1 MHRNYCVDKKTFHL
15 FIRTMMAVLSGNK
28 PREEVIEQIKQL
40 CNHLMEDFE
49 QNKESNE
56 DGC

>member
-1 MHRNYCVDKKTFHL
+1 MFHL
-15 FIRTMMAVLSGNK
+15 FIQKMMVVLSGNK
-28 PREEVIEQIKQL
+28 PREGVIEQIKQL
-40 CNHLMEDFE
+40 CNQLREDFE